1 MLEELEEL
9 KEQKAVM
16 ESETKQI
23 EVENQKV
30 PNLKD
35 KAIDKIKEEIRHTE
49 HQISRTEKKKV
60 ELNQDIQRVKVG
72 LNALFSVLNSP
83 LEKNNSQMNLIN
95 EDNMEES
102 LGKIEKKINFVM
114 KMVKEAGLQELL
126 VENVSDLSMKK
137 TGNRHQMKGLEEFM
151 SKAN

>member
-23 EVENQKV
+23 EIENQKI

-35 KAIDKIKEEIRHTE
+35 KAIDQIKEDIRQTE
-49 HQISRTEKKKV
+49 HQISRTEKKKQ
-60 ELNQDIQRVKVG
+60 EMNQDIQRVKVG
-72 LNALFSVLNSP
+72 LNALFSVLHSP
-83 LEKNNSQMNLIN
+83 LEKNQNPVDFIN
-95 EDNMEES
+95 DENIEEC

-126 VENVSDLSMKK
+126 VENVSDMSLKK
-137 TGNRHQMKGLEEFM
+137 GNNRQQMKGLEEFM
-151 SKAN
+151 SKDN